1 MEQIEQVW
9 KDAGYPGAQ
18 RLWALLKS
26 KNISVKLKD
35 VQEFVSKQD
44 VAQLHKPAP
53 KDSKS
58 HHITSAGNA
67 LDYQADLLD
76 MTKYASSNRYMNW
89 ILLVEDIFSRKSFA
103 APIETKSPNDVL
115 PALNKAFAALGR
127 PLLTLVTDNGSEFMG
142 VVGKRLK
149 DLHIVHHT
157 VEVGDHR
164 TLGMVDSLSRFVKTA
179 LHKHFTHTQKVE
191 WIDYLP
197 KLMESYNST
206 PHSSLKNMTPLEAEK
221 RETDTRNI
229 SYQRVMRDKKP
240 SKFNIGDTVRILKKK
255 GIFGKGYSI
264 RYSLDKF
271 TIEKIEGKNYILS
284 NGKAKREHDL
294 QKVPPKSEEVKV
306 IVAGRADEA
315 PNVIKAVEPRK
326 DVAAAA
332 HFNHRTEQILKH
344 KEGVSQE
351 NRREGLRERKP
362 QSQLEHALYGRVRY

>member
-1 MEQIEQVW
+1 M
-9 KDAGYPGAQ
+9 
-18 RLWALLKS
+18 
-26 KNISVKLKD
+26 
-35 VQEFVSKQD
+35 
-44 VAQLHKPAP
+44 H
-53 KDSKS
+53 
-58 HHITSAGNA
+58 
-67 LDYQADLLD
+67 
-76 MTKYASSNRYMNW
+76 W

-127 PLLTLVTDNGSEFMG
+127 PLLTLVTDNGTEFMG

-197 KLMESYNST
+197 KLMETYNST

-240 SKFNIGDTVRILKKK
+240 DKFAVGDTVRILKKK

-264 RYSLDKF
+264 RYSLDTF
-271 TIEKIEGKNYILS
+271 TIKKIEGKNYILS
-284 NGKAKREHDL
+284 NGKSKREHDL

-306 IVAGRADEA
+306 IVEGKASEVD
-315 PNVIKAVEPRK
+315 NVIKEVEPQKNTPKPPLAPGRVRPSSPEK
-326 DVAAAA
+326 KKPLRGEGRYDVAQEA

-344 KEGVSQE
+344 KEGVSQQ

-362 QSQLEHALYGRVRY
+362 KSQLEHPLYGRVSY